1 MQQFKKKTA
10 LFMLTWQK
18 IAVVSILQDYQ
29 LSHLYVSLYMAKYY
43 LIKALLK
50 HNTILSLHK

>member
-1 MQQFKKKTA
+1 
-10 LFMLTWQK
+10 MLTWQK
-18 IAVVSILQDYQ
+18 IAEVSILQDYQ
-29 LSHLYVSLYMAKYY
+29 PSHLYVSLYMAKYY